1 MYMKLLEVPCLSV
14 YIWNNT
20 CVRTWM
26 QSMKVLIT
34 NEAWVLLHCSRSHR
48 VRSSRCLATCSSGL
62 FVVCLIS
69 TTHSYTHAHK
79 CAHIHTHTVCSPAA
93 IICWH
98 EHTPARA
105 LRGVGGLWVGG
116 QVFWQ
121 ALRSSPRTL
130 GCLSQ
135 TPLLSTQGLFYQVSV
150 TIALCLSLQIAN
162 RCPSRS
168 RWVTCHRGEGGWD
181 YAACNRIT
189 SEMLAVVCCRWCAK
203 HSSLLGLPV

>member
-1 MYMKLLEVPCLSV
+1 M
-14 YIWNNT
+14 WNNI
-20 CVRTWM
+20 CVRKLRKHAHKYNKPPECVC
-26 QSMKVLIT
+26 SLC
-34 NEAWVLLHCSRSHR
+34 LLHR
-48 VRSSRCLATCSSGL
+48 VRSAPCLATWSSGL
-62 FVVCLIS
+62 YVVCWPNLNH
-69 TTHSYTHAHK
+69 TLLHTCTQM
-79 CAHIHTHTVCSPAA
+79 HTHTGCSPAA

-105 LRGVGGLWVGG
+105 LQGVGGLWVGG

-121 ALRSSPRTL
+121 ALCSSPCRL

-135 TPLLSTQGLFYQVSV
+135 STFLSTQGLFYQVSV

-168 RWVTCHRGEGGWD
+168 RWVTYHHGEGGRD

-189 SEMLAVVCCRWCAK
+189 SEMVAVVCCC
-203 HSSLLGLPV
+203 LV